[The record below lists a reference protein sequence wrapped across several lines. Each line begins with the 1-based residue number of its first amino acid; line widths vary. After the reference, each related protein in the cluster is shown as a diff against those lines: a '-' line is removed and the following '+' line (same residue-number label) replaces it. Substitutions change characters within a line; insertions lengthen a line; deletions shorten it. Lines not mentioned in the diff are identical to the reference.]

1 MAPADSLGDTN
12 GDGKGRRTGR
22 AILRQPDVC
31 TLLAAA
37 GDLGSLLPPGGV
49 RPGKSLL

>member
-12 GDGKGRRTGR
+12 GDGKGRLTGR
-22 AILRQPDVC
+22 AILRHPDVC